1 MSRSTGRYYVEV
13 PILYYGDCG
22 VRVSRRRVVCK
33 CVCTYNIHAWEI
45 VFGIIYVKK
54 NNKTHIVL

>member
-22 VRVSRRRVVCK
+22 ARVSRRRVVCK
-33 CVCTYNIHAWEI
+33 CVYVPIIHAREI
-45 VFGIIYVKK
+45 VFGI
-54 NNKTHIVL
+54 